1 MPQKAQNARAVKI
14 PALWPFFDALETH
27 SEPNPRPVTRQTRRK
42 KLIGRFDP
50 NLSILVQNPK
60 QNIKTRSKTRF
71 CPCWASFLSQKRG
84 IFDRKTFLCDIL
96 SEKKGRFCFFRG
108 QQSD

>member
-50 NLSILVQNPK
+50 NLTKIPSKASKLGQK
-60 QNIKTRSKTRF
+60 QGF
-71 CPCWASFLSQKRG
+71 VHAGQLFLSQKRG
-84 IFDRKTFLCDIL
+84 IFDRKTFFCDIL

-108 QQSD
+108 QKSD